1 MKPSN
6 NIQEDLAKN
15 RPSMIAPI
23 INSCFSLI
31 FLVGLIILKVISGS
45 PSTLIFIGLII
56 IIVFFPL
63 ASWYNSY
70 ISKKQ
75 KTKMLVNYEK
85 ETQLILDFVEKR
97 KNYYAVEEN
106 DKVKIKYEYI
116 ETSELLGYSYNE
128 EKSSLGFLDSNKCFL
143 SIGIGF
149 AGFEI
154 DPLTK
159 EVVDIKGLLPRSIW
173 LKKKLSIPSG
183 VKGKLLVGVTGVETR
198 SKTYILTE
206 KSSDTYYD
214 SKKGYICIGDT
225 KTYSYDEVIEIADDA
240 KIVLRDG
247 KFVSFYIYVG
257 KELSLI
263 Y

>member
-15 RPSMIAPI
+15 KPSMIAPI
-23 INSCFSLI
+23 INSVFSLI

-45 PSTLIFIGLII
+45 PSTPIFIGLII
-56 IIVFFPL
+56 IIVFFPI

-85 ETQLILDFVEKR
+85 ETELILDFIEKR
-97 KNYYAVEEN
+97 KNYFAVEEN
-106 DKVKIKYEYI
+106 EKVKVKYEYI
-116 ETSELLGYSYNE
+116 ETQDLLAYSYNE
-128 EKSSLGFLDSNKCFL
+128 EKSSLGFLDSTKCFI

-154 DPLTK
+154 EPSTK
-159 EVVDIKGLLPRSIW
+159 EVVEIKGLLPRSIW
-173 LKKKLSIPSG
+173 LKKKLTVPTGI
-183 VKGKLLVGVTGVETR
+183 KGKLLIGVTGVEIR
-198 SKTYILTE
+198 NKTYILSE
-206 KSSDTYYD
+206 KSADTYYD
-214 SKKGYICIGDT
+214 SKQGYICIGDT
-225 KTYSYDEVIEIADDA
+225 KTYSYDEVIEIADGA

-247 KFVSFYIYVG
+247 KFVSFWIYVG